1 MHTEPIALR
10 LPASIPFATDE
21 ARYEAVRRRDPQA
34 EGQFYYAVASTGV
47 YCRPTCAARLALRA
61 NVTFHATA
69 GDAEGAGFRPCKRCR
84 PTGPSPA
91 ERQRAVVAR
100 ARAALESAESGDSP
114 VRLADLAA
122 QAGLSP
128 YHLHRLF
135 RRHVGMT
142 PREYAAAWR
151 LRRFGDEVRAGATV
165 TAALYQAG
173 YSSSSRFYEGAG
185 GALGMAP
192 GALRRGGAGL
202 EIRALVRPCALGRV
216 LIATTARGVCA
227 VSFGDDPA
235 ALERELRARFPRAAF
250 IPGADAALERLA
262 TAVVALVDG
271 AGVAGDIPLDLVGT
285 AFQQRVWRALR
296 DIPPGATTTY
306 AELARRIGVPRAVR
320 AVGTACGAN
329 PVAVAI
335 PCHRVVRGDGALG
348 GYRWGLARKK
358 ALLDRERGR

>member
-1 MHTEPIALR
+1 
-10 LPASIPFATDE
+10 
-21 ARYEAVRRRDPQA
+21 
-34 EGQFYYAVASTGV
+34 
-47 YCRPTCAARLALRA
+47 
-61 NVTFHATA
+61 
-69 GDAEGAGFRPCKRCR
+69 
-84 PTGPSPA
+84 
-91 ERQRAVVAR
+91 VAR
-100 ARAALESAESGDSP
+100 ARAALESSEPTDTP

-151 LRRFGDEVRAGATV
+151 LRRFGQEVRAGSTV
-165 TAALYQAG
+165 TAALYDAG

-185 GALGMAP
+185 AALGMAP
-192 GALRRGGAGL
+192 AAMRRGGAGL
-202 EIRALVRPCALGRV
+202 EIRAVIRPCALGQV
-216 LIATTARGVCA
+216 LVAATARGVCA
-227 VSFGDDPA
+227 VFFGDQPA
-235 ALERELRARFPRAAF
+235 ALHSELRARFPRAA
-250 IPGADAALERLA
+250 IDEAADAGLERLA
-262 TAVVALVDG
+262 GAVVALVDG
-271 AGVAGDIPLDLVGT
+271 AGVAADIPLDLVGT

-306 AELARRIGVPRAVR
+306 GELARRIGAPHAVR

-335 PCHRVVRGDGALG
+335 PCHRALRGDGALG
-348 GYRWGLARKK
+348 GYRWGLARKQ